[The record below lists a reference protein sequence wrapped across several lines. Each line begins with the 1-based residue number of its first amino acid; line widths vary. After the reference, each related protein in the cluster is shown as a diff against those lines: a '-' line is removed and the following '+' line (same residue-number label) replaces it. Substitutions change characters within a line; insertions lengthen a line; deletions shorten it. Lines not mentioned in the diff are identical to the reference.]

1 MWPPRKIPGAA
12 FSVRKMLR
20 YIDSAAM
27 GNCFQA
33 ISQLHT
39 EGFLTPTALW
49 AAGVRNG
56 NLPRPKEALNQ
67 SPSAEQRIFFPSCA
81 VSKAGNTQ
89 SIPPFWKP
97 SSGEKS
103 LAVSSRRL
111 IQSFPVE
118 VLLPIE
124 RMRSGK
130 GCVFWKIIFEYCII
144 RSAFLQGRFPP
155 PIGQNVEKKSRN
167 L

>member
-1 MWPPRKIPGAA
+1 MTRVSSDALPALTGRRRVGAVQSGRISGKQGGTA
-12 FSVRKMLR
+12 E
-20 YIDSAAM
+20 
-27 GNCFQA
+27 NCFFCPC
-33 ISQLHT
+33 SLRGT
-39 EGFLTPTALW
+39 RTFLLSWETLT
-49 AAGVRNG
+49 
-56 NLPRPKEALNQ
+56 K
-67 SPSAEQRIFFPSCA
+67 SSSAEQRIFFPSCA

-89 SIPPFWKP
+89 SIPPLWKP

-144 RSAFLQGRFPP
+144 RSAFIQGRFPP